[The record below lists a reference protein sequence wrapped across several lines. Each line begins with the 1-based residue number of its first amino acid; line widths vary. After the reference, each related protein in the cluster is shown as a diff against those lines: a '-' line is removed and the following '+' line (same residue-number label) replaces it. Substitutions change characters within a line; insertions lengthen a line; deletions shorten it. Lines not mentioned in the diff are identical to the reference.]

1 MVGGKTSGR
10 TTAPSRRSRPGKR
23 RRASAQARGS
33 PTSSVN
39 AVAETETWTESQT
52 GRRSMSEFTRE
63 QEPEALHDG
72 ASLRTVQEL
81 DERHAQLRAGAP
93 LHDRRHLVER
103 PVELRIDGHVPHL
116 G

>member
-33 PTSSVN
+33 PTSRVN
-39 AVAETETWTESQT
+39 TVAETETWTESQT

-63 QEPEALHDG
+63 QEPETLHDRV
-72 ASLRTVQEL
+72 SLRAGQEL
-81 DERHAQLRAGAP
+81 DERHAQLRARAP
-93 LHDRRHLVER
+93 LDDRCHLVQR
-103 PVELRIDGHVPHL
+103 PV
-116 G
+116 